1 MSFLSLAMVA
11 VVAAV
16 GGSAATPATTATAA
30 ADGDGILPTLPSVC
44 IIMPTNS
51 RPEFVE
57 HALSMISRQDY
68 PLELVTEVVIVD
80 DSPGELQFPT
90 GRQTTTSMTTAA
102 AHRATTIEGLNYI
115 HDALTSAESIGA
127 KRNRAA
133 RLCTGQV
140 VVHWDDDDVYGP
152 QRIREQVI
160 PIAEKRADLTV
171 LEHRWTYFMQ
181 EDELYSKR
189 ASSSSWGPHFGTL
202 AWRRSLFF

>member
-1 MSFLSLAMVA
+1 MWFLTYYLMSFLSLAMVA

-16 GGSAATPATTATAA
+16 GGSAATPATTPTAA

-90 GRQTTTSMTTAA
+90 GRQATMRVTTAA
-102 AHRATTIEGLNYI
+102 AHRATTTGRLNYV
-115 HDALTSAESIGA
+115 HDSFAPPDFFCLAFT
-127 KRNRAA
+127 KA
-133 RLCTGQV
+133 RQLFLC
-140 VVHWDDDDVYGP
+140 
-152 QRIREQVI
+152 
-160 PIAEKRADLTV
+160 V
-171 LEHRWTYFMQ
+171 L
-181 EDELYSKR
+181 
-189 ASSSSWGPHFGTL
+189 
-202 AWRRSLFF
+202 